1 VIRMAAKPAMEK
13 RLEAETATLLKSM
26 LDMELRR
33 VRQELGFDIA
43 MLVGVDARI
52 FATSIPEQL
61 TRSQYHLLN
70 LVKANLPSIC
80 AQLTREAMKLNLSQY
95 EHGITVIA
103 QVSDRSF
110 LVLLSG
116 KPQDLTAMDDTV
128 KNVQRAAVVLRHVFQ
143 QRPMSAEAMGAY
155 DAETQ
160 EELRRLSRQ
169 LFVEKFEE
177 TSAYKRNMEIHNYLR
192 AELTKAVGVGA
203 VQEILS
209 VSFNEVGTSAAYMK
223 DDQWRRLLDIL
234 IEKVRGHG
242 GDVLADRCAKAWV
255 PEVQRRLKAFV

>member
-1 VIRMAAKPAMEK
+1 MAANPTMEK

-33 VRQELGFDIA
+33 VCQELGFDIA

-52 FATSIPEQL
+52 FATSIPDQL
-61 TRSQYHLLN
+61 TPSQYHLLN

-80 AQLTREAMKLNLSQY
+80 AQLTREAMRLNLAQY
-95 EHGITVIA
+95 EHGVTVIA
-103 QVSDRSF
+103 PVGDRSF

-116 KPQDLTAMDDTV
+116 KAQDITAMDETV
-128 KNVQRAAVVLRHVFQ
+128 RSVQRAAAVLRHVFQ
-143 QRPMSAEAMGAY
+143 QRPMSAEALGAY
-155 DAETQ
+155 DQETQ

-177 TSAYKRNMEIHNYLR
+177 TPQYKRSMEIQAYLR

-223 DDQWRRLLDIL
+223 DDQWLKLLDIL
-234 IEKVRGHG
+234 VERVRAHS
-242 GDVLADRCAKAWV
+242 GDVLADKCAKAWI
-255 PEVQRRLKAFV
+255 PEVRRRLKAFV

>member
-1 VIRMAAKPAMEK
+1 MTSNPTMEK

-26 LDMELRR
+26 MDMELRR
-33 VRQELGFDIA
+33 IRQDLGFDIA

-52 FATSIPEQL
+52 FATSIPDQL
-61 TRSQYHLLN
+61 TPSQYHLLN
-70 LVKANLPSIC
+70 LVKGNLPNIC

-95 EHGITVIA
+95 QHGVTVIA

-116 KPQDLTAMDDTV
+116 KAQDITAMDDTV
-128 KNVQRAAVVLRHVFQ
+128 KGVQRSASVLRHVFQ
-143 QRPMSAEAMGAY
+143 QRPMSAEALGAY
-155 DAETQ
+155 DQETQ

-177 TSAYKRNMEIHNYLR
+177 TPQYKRNMEIQNYLR
-192 AELTKAVGVGA
+192 AELTKAVGVGP

-209 VSFNEVGTSAAYMK
+209 VSFNEVGTSAPYMK
-223 DDQWRRLLDIL
+223 DDQWLKLLEIL
-234 IEKVRGHG
+234 VERVGAHS
-242 GDVLADRCAKAWV
+242 GDVLADRCAKAWI
-255 PEVQRRLKAFV
+255 PEVRRRLRAFA

>member
-1 VIRMAAKPAMEK
+1 MAAKPGMEK

-33 VRQELGFDIA
+33 IRQDFGFDIA

-52 FATSIPEQL
+52 FVTSIPDTL
-61 TRSQYHLLN
+61 TPSQYHLLN
-70 LVKANLPSIC
+70 LVKANLPAIC
-80 AQLTREAMKLNLSQY
+80 AQLSREAMKLNLSQY
-95 EHGITVIA
+95 EYGVTVIA

-116 KPQDLTAMDDTV
+116 KPQDITAMDETV
-128 KNVQRAAVVLRHVFQ
+128 KNVQRAATVLRHVFQ
-143 QRPMSAEAMGAY
+143 QRPMNADAMASY
-155 DAETQ
+155 DKETQ

-177 TSAYKRNMEIHNYLR
+177 TSSYKRNMELAKYLKD
-192 AELTKAVGVGA
+192 ELTKSIGVGA
-203 VQEILS
+203 VQDVLS

-223 DDQWRRLLDIL
+223 DDQWIRL
-234 IEKVRGHG
+234 IEILVDKVRVAG
-242 GDVLADRCAKAWV
+242 GDVLADKCAKAWI
-255 PEVQRRLKAFV
+255 PEAKRRLKAFA